1 LQTARRVTGSRHVPT
16 FRTAKALL
24 WLVFLPFAGC
34 GTEVSQLAGPDG
46 LRCPTAITGIPASV
60 PATGSQAT
68 GVVAT
73 ERECSW
79 TATSSASWL
88 TVNPA
93 AGQGE
98 TTLTLSIGANGTS
111 SSRSATLFVNDAQV
125 TLTQAAGSSQ
135 QPPPPSLTFN
145 GSVSSLVG
153 VCPVIT
159 FNVAGRQVVTDANTR
174 FTGGN
179 CSSVRNGRSV
189 EIEGEPVSGT
199 VVRATRVRL

>member
-1 LQTARRVTGSRHVPT
+1 MQGSSRHVQT

-24 WLVFLPFAGC
+24 GLALLALVGC
-34 GTEVSQLAGPDG
+34 GTEVSQLTGPDG
-46 LRCPTAITGIPASV
+46 LRCPTEITGAPASV
-60 PATGSQAT
+60 PATASQTTA
-68 GVVAT
+68 VVAT
-73 ERECSW
+73 ERDCSW
-79 TATSSASWL
+79 TATSSVPWL

-93 AGQGE
+93 TGQGE
-98 TTLTLSIGANGTS
+98 TTLTLSIAANGTS
-111 SSRSATLFVNDAQV
+111 NSRSATLFVNGASV

-145 GSVSSLVG
+145 GSVSGLAG
-153 VCPVIT
+153 VCPVLT

-189 EIEGEPVSGT
+189 EIEAEPISGN

>member
-1 LQTARRVTGSRHVPT
+1 MIGSRHAQT
-16 FRTAKALL
+16 FRAANALL
-24 WLVFLPFAGC
+24 WLAFLPLVGC
-34 GTEVSQLAGPDG
+34 GTEVSQLVGPDG
-46 LRCPTAITGIPASV
+46 LRCPTEITGVPASA
-60 PATGSQAT
+60 PATASQAT
-68 GVVAT
+68 AVVMT
-73 ERECSW
+73 QRECSW
-79 TATSSASWL
+79 TATSSVPWL

-93 AGQGE
+93 TGQGE
-98 TTLTLSIGANGTS
+98 TTLTLSIAANATS
-111 SSRSATLFVNDAQV
+111 NSRSATLFVNDARV

-145 GSVSSLVG
+145 GSVSGLVG

-179 CSSVRNGRSV
+179 CGSVRNGRSV
-189 EIEGEPVSGT
+189 EIEAEPISGN